1 MFLKSIEIRGFKS
14 FANKTELTFKRGVT
28 SIVGPN
34 GSGKSNISDAVRWV
48 LGEQSVKSLR
58 GGKMED
64 VIFAGT
70 QFRKPVSLAQ
80 VSLTLDNTKLELPI
94 EYTDVTVSRRI
105 YRSGDSEYYINNTQ
119 CRLKDIQELFM
130 DTGIGKEGYSI
141 IGQGKI
147 DAILSG
153 KTEERRNLLEEA
165 AGIVKFKT
173 RKQEAEKKLQNSES
187 NLTRI
192 SDILNTYEERLEPL
206 RVDSEKAKKFLRL
219 SEELKLKEV
228 NIIVHSIEKLN
239 TDIDEIS
246 NKIKDIKNDLNI
258 LHKENDNCKK
268 ELDIWNEELKKFENE
283 NLEERKAYYSK
294 KEELG
299 NTVSENNILL
309 ERIANLENITMSS
322 TKDLE
327 EIDKKIDEL
336 HKSRNLSEKQLNDI
350 SIKSKELN
358 KYVLEKEN
366 LVLRLNS
373 QLESEEKVLN
383 KIKEDHI
390 DYLGKVSSIT
400 NNIVLIN
407 NNIEGLNKKL
417 TQLKTSCESF
427 INSIQINNNT
437 KEMLSAE
444 INKLKGKI
452 NTYEENMKSNKK
464 EISSHRDKLSIKE
477 KGTRELHSIYN
488 KLEAN
493 HNFLLNLDKQ
503 YEGYSKSIKNL
514 MQAIDKQRVPE
525 AINNAFVL
533 GEIIEVDKL
542 YEKAIE
548 IALGGAI
555 SHVITS
561 NEEVAKT
568 LIKYLKQNNLGRG
581 TFLPLNIIKGKRVL
595 LNKDIKN
602 MNGYIGIAS
611 ELIKYNN
618 KFTPAIDY
626 VLGKTIICDNMDNAL
641 ILAKRCD
648 YSYKIVTLSGEV
660 INPGGSLT
668 GGSIY
673 SNKNTS
679 VIGRKREI
687 EEIDNSIRETS
698 LKIDKYS
705 NEVNNLN
712 EIVKKLD
719 EENLNLKD
727 QVYYENI
734 EITKLQEKLSHIDN
748 ETVRLKNN
756 LNISKNEITSIE
768 LDMQENIK
776 EKDIN
781 EAKVNEL
788 EKLQTNNVTKISDIE
803 KTISFKQ
810 DELEKIKETLMTKK
824 IEKAQ
829 IDEMYLN
836 NLKEAERID
845 KEISEFKERKD
856 NLRISMENSANNIHE
871 FRIKIK
877 NNDRKIE
884 LTNGAIRNLDI
895 KFKDREIELIK
906 VKEKI
911 NLYQAQLEEFHIL
924 KEKKDSEFHKYEVI
938 LTKLQTEEQSL
949 KNKLYEEHEID
960 SYKTLDFKIEIEDIN
975 KYKQEISN
983 IKISISNLG
992 VVNVGAIEEYK
1003 EIGEKFNFMNGQ
1015 KEDLI
1020 KAKDELMN
1028 VIGEMTEKMKV
1039 VFNENFHMLRTIFN
1053 ETFNELFKGG
1063 SADLILTGD
1072 ELTGNIDINVQPP
1085 GKKLQNIN
1093 LMSGGEKVLSA
1104 IALLFAIL
1112 KMKPT
1117 PFCILD
1123 EIEAALDD
1131 ANVARYAEFLK
1142 KFSENIQFIVITHRK
1157 GTMESS
1163 DVLYGVTMEE
1173 KGVSKIV
1180 SVDLTT

>member
-48 LGEQSVKSLR
+48 LGEQSVKNLR

-153 KTEERRNLLEEA
+153 KTEERRSLLEEA

-192 SDILNTYEERLEPL
+192 SDILTTYEERLEPL
-206 RVDSEKAKKFLRL
+206 RVESEKAKKFLKL
-219 SEELKLKEV
+219 SEELKSREV
-228 NIIVHSIEKLN
+228 NIIVHSIEKLS
-239 TDIDEIS
+239 TDISEIT
-246 NKIKDIKNDLNI
+246 NKIKDIKNNLNT
-258 LHKENDNCKK
+258 LHNENDNCKK
-268 ELDIWNEELKKFENE
+268 ELDMWNEKLKKFEDE
-283 NLEERKAYYSK
+283 NFEERKTYYAK
-294 KEELG
+294 KEELA
-299 NTVSENNILL
+299 NIISENNILL
-309 ERIANLENITMSS
+309 ERIANLENITLNS

-327 EIDKKIDEL
+327 EMDKKIEEL
-336 HKSRNLSEKQLNDI
+336 ANAKNLSEKHVNDI

-358 KYVLEKEN
+358 KYVLDKEN
-366 LVLRLNS
+366 IISCLNS
-373 QLESEEKVLN
+373 ELENEEKVL
-383 KIKEDHI
+383 KVIKEDHI
-390 DYLGKVSSIT
+390 EYLSKVSSFR
-400 NNIVLIN
+400 NNILLIN

-417 TQLKTSCESF
+417 SQLRISCQSF
-427 INSIQINNNT
+427 VNSIQINNST
-437 KEMLSAE
+437 KEMLYLE
-444 INKLKGKI
+444 VDKLKGKI
-452 NTYEENMKSNKK
+452 NLYEDNIKINKK
-464 EISSHRDKLSIKE
+464 ELSTIKDKLSIKE
-477 KGTRELHSIYN
+477 KEIRELHSIYN

-514 MQAIDKQRVPE
+514 MQAIDKGRIPD
-525 AINNAFVL
+525 ATNNAFVL
-533 GEIIEVDKL
+533 GGIIEVGKL

-561 NEEVAKT
+561 EEEIAKA

-581 TFLPLNIIKGKRVL
+581 TFLPLNIIKGKKVL
-595 LNKDIKN
+595 LSKDIKSI
-602 MNGYIGIAS
+602 NGYIGIAS
-611 ELIKYNN
+611 ELIKYNS
-618 KFTPAIDY
+618 KFTPAVDY

-679 VIGRKREI
+679 VIGRKREM
-687 EEIDNSIRETS
+687 EEIDNSIKETS
-698 LKIDKYS
+698 LKIDKCN
-705 NEVNNLN
+705 NEVNNLSG
-712 EIVKKLD
+712 IVKKLD

-748 ETVRLKNN
+748 ETDRLKNN
-756 LNISKNEITSIE
+756 LNISKNEISSIE
-768 LDMQENIK
+768 IEIQQNTK
-776 EKDIN
+776 EKDVK
-781 EAKVNEL
+781 EEKVNEL
-788 EKLQTNNVTKISDIE
+788 ERLQRENVNKISDIE
-803 KTISFKQ
+803 KSISYKQ
-810 DELEKIKETLMTKK
+810 GELEKIKEALMTKK

-836 NLKEAERID
+836 NEKEVERLD
-845 KEISEFKERKD
+845 KEINNFKERKD
-856 NLRISMENSANNIHE
+856 NLRISMKNSANNIHE
-871 FRIKIK
+871 FGLKIK
-877 NNDRKIE
+877 ENDSKIE
-884 LTNGAIRNLDI
+884 FVNEAINNLNI

-911 NLYQAQLEEFHIL
+911 GLYQAQLEEFHIL
-924 KEKKDSEFHKYEVI
+924 KEKKESEFHKYEVM

-949 KNKLYEEHEID
+949 ENKLYEEHEID
-960 SYKTLDFKIEIEDIN
+960 SYKALDFKVDIEDIS
-975 KYKQEISN
+975 KYKQEISS
-983 IKISISNLG
+983 IKMSISNLG

-1003 EIGEKFNFMNGQ
+1003 EIGEKFNFMNAQ

-1020 KAKDELMN
+1020 KAKNELMN
-1028 VIGEMTEKMKV
+1028 VIEEMTEKMKV

-1180 SVDLTT
+1180 SVNLTT